1 MLDISYQ
8 DHLLEKA
15 IDKEPMSDRELRDFA
30 AALIASPDLAQ
41 EYALTTRIT
50 TDAARLPRSAPSADF
65 SDRIMGAIAHVPAP
79 AGAIGQSRGWI
90 AAVAAVAVVA
100 AGAVSWWS
108 APLAS
113 AWAELLAGGQ
123 TWVAAFSGV
132 WEAAAASIS
141 DWKDLGQR
149 FLLARW
155 FVWLALALPVV
166 AGVLNWWSAQ
176 GLHGE
181 TARLSLGDER

>member
-1 MLDISYQ
+1 MMQDYQ

-30 AALIASPDLAQ
+30 AALIASPILAQ

-50 TDAARLPRSAPSADF
+50 TDAARLPRLAPSVDF
-65 SDRIMGAIAHVPAP
+65 VDRVMGAVAHVPAP
-79 AGAIGQSRGWI
+79 EQAPAQSRGWI

-100 AGAVSWWS
+100 GGAASFWS

-113 AWAELLAGGQ
+113 AWAGFFAGGQ
-123 TWVAAFSGV
+123 AWAAAFSGV
-132 WEAAAASIS
+132 WDAVVGSVS
-141 DWKDLGQR
+141 GWKVPGQE
-149 FLLARW
+149 FLVARW

-166 AGVLNWWSAQ
+166 AGVLNWWSVQ

-181 TARLSLGDER
+181 AARFSLGDER